1 MIFMSNWLTIVIMSD
16 SSSVG
21 SSLNVFFSDPVLIN
35 QFIYERWLSGL
46 NAESTA
52 RELRNKQTQNVGD
65 ERYFYLIQNETVY
78 QYRIFDQIV
87 KLLAGNIYLFSKIH
101 KRLRS

>member
-1 MIFMSNWLTIVIMSD
+1 MSETV
-16 SSSVG
+16 VG

-35 QFIYERWLSGL
+35 QFIYERWLKGL

-52 RELRNKQTQNVGD
+52 KELRNKQTQTVGAVD
-65 ERYFYLIQNETVY
+65 DRYFYLIQNETVY

-87 KLLAGNIYLFSKIH
+87 KLLAGTSNAIILFIQNRSKVVH
-101 KRLRS
+101 GTRKQL